1 MTKRLLICC
10 LAIASALPADTL
22 MLRNGSTINGKF
34 VSGDSRSI
42 RFSTGSQVN
51 TYDLVDI
58 DNLKFEGASPP
69 AAPAPP
75 PASASA
81 PPPPPSPPPPP
92 EAPSSAGKTLYGG
105 IAILAGTDISVRTI
119 DSVDSERDR
128 RGQTYRASIDQPV
141 IVNGQTVVPRG
152 ADAVI
157 MLSDSQQSG
166 KIEGKAVLTLELRSI
181 TINGRTYDST
191 SSTVSRE
198 SGGRGAR
205 SAKVIGGTAALGAII
220 GAIAGGGRGAAI
232 GAGSGA
238 AVGTAAQV
246 VTSGQKVKV
255 PAETLLTFTL
265 QNSLEL

>member
-1 MTKRLLICC
+1 MMNRIVISC
-10 LAIASALPADTL
+10 LAIASLLPADTL
-22 MLRNGSTINGKF
+22 ILRNGSTINGKF
-34 VSGDSRSI
+34 VSGDSRAI

-51 TYDLVDI
+51 TYDLADI
-58 DNLKFEGASPP
+58 DNLRFEGAASAPP
-69 AAPAPP
+69 PSAPAPP
-75 PASASA
+75 PPASV
-81 PPPPPSPPPPP
+81 SPPPPP
-92 EAPSSAGKTLYGG
+92 EAPPSAGNARYGG
-105 IAILAGTDISVRTI
+105 IGIPAGTDISVRTI

-141 IVNGQTVVPRG
+141 IVNGQTVIPRG

-181 TINGRTYDST
+181 TVNGRTYDST

-198 SGGRGAR
+198 SGSRGSR

-220 GAIAGGGRGAAI
+220 GAIAGGGKGAAI

-246 VTSGQKVKV
+246 ITSGQKVKV

-265 QNSLEL
+265 QNSLDL